1 MASAAIRALLEKLK
15 DYLPIGLEAVAL
27 YDRRLLQA
35 PPTIG
40 SGA

>member
-1 MASAAIRALLEKLK
+1 VRALLEKLEE
-15 DYLPIGLEAVAL
+15 YLPIGLEAVAL

-35 PPTIG
+35 PPATS